1 MRGGGRLLVG
11 LLRKVGG
18 RCFLYVLFVAD
29 LHSGLLCCIF
39 AVAREVR
46 GRFPFLD
53 SHPPNG
59 PPTPEGGFSILIL
72 TCERASLSFS
82 FGPNEVLSVAV
93 LQSRLGQ
100 MRKLMGRIGRIRRVG
115 ENAV

>member
-1 MRGGGRLLVG
+1 MNGCANGHAVRGGISERGAV
-11 LLRKVGG
+11 VGG
-18 RCFLYVLFVAD
+18 AFEKGGVCFLYVLFVAD

-59 PPTPEGGFSILIL
+59 PPP
-72 TCERASLSFS
+72 
-82 FGPNEVLSVAV
+82 P
-93 LQSRLGQ
+93 
-100 MRKLMGRIGRIRRVG
+100 
-115 ENAV
+115 

>member
-1 MRGGGRLLVG
+1 MCKWHAVRGGINVR
-11 LLRKVGG
+11 GG
-18 RCFLYVLFVAD
+18 CWWGEKGGERCFLLVLFVAD

-59 PPTPEGGFSILIL
+59 PPTP
-72 TCERASLSFS
+72 
-82 FGPNEVLSVAV
+82 
-93 LQSRLGQ
+93 
-100 MRKLMGRIGRIRRVG
+100 
-115 ENAV
+115 

>member
-1 MRGGGRLLVG
+1 MGGAVVG
-11 LLRKVGG
+11 GAFEKGGG

-46 GRFPFLD
+46 GHFPFLD

-59 PPTPEGGFSILIL
+59 PPTP
-72 TCERASLSFS
+72 
-82 FGPNEVLSVAV
+82 
-93 LQSRLGQ
+93 
-100 MRKLMGRIGRIRRVG
+100 
-115 ENAV
+115 

>member
-1 MRGGGRLLVG
+1 MRRSLCFGGWMCKWYAVRGGISGRGAV
-11 LLRKVGG
+11 VGG
-18 RCFLYVLFVAD
+18 AFEKGGVCFLYVLFVAD

-59 PPTPEGGFSILIL
+59 PPTP
-72 TCERASLSFS
+72 
-82 FGPNEVLSVAV
+82 
-93 LQSRLGQ
+93 
-100 MRKLMGRIGRIRRVG
+100 
-115 ENAV
+115 

>member
-1 MRGGGRLLVG
+1 MGGVVVGGGG
-11 LLRKVGG
+11 RKVGG
-18 RCFLYVLFVAD
+18 EKGGERRFLLVLFVAD

-59 PPTPEGGFSILIL
+59 PPTP
-72 TCERASLSFS
+72 
-82 FGPNEVLSVAV
+82 
-93 LQSRLGQ
+93 
-100 MRKLMGRIGRIRRVG
+100 
-115 ENAV
+115 

>member
-1 MRGGGRLLVG
+1 MCKWPCCEGRDKCEGAV
-11 LLRKVGG
+11 VGG
-18 RCFLYVLFVAD
+18 AFEKGGVCFLYVHFVAD

-59 PPTPEGGFSILIL
+59 PPP
-72 TCERASLSFS
+72 
-82 FGPNEVLSVAV
+82 P
-93 LQSRLGQ
+93 
-100 MRKLMGRIGRIRRVG
+100 
-115 ENAV
+115 

>member
-1 MRGGGRLLVG
+1 MCKWPCCEGRDKWEGGCWGGEKGGERRFLL
-11 LLRKVGG
+11 
-18 RCFLYVLFVAD
+18 VLFVAD

-59 PPTPEGGFSILIL
+59 PPTP
-72 TCERASLSFS
+72 
-82 FGPNEVLSVAV
+82 
-93 LQSRLGQ
+93 
-100 MRKLMGRIGRIRRVG
+100 
-115 ENAV
+115 

>member
-1 MRGGGRLLVG
+1 MGGEVG
-11 LLRKVGG
+11 E

-53 SHPPNG
+53 PQPPNG
-59 PPTPEGGFSILIL
+59 PPPPGRGLFHPDIDLRKGLFELL
-72 TCERASLSFS
+72 VRA
-82 FGPNEVLSVAV
+82 E
-93 LQSRLGQ
+93 
-100 MRKLMGRIGRIRRVG
+100 
-115 ENAV
+115 

>member
-1 MRGGGRLLVG
+1 MGE
-11 LLRKVGG
+11 

-53 SHPPNG
+53 PQPPNG
-59 PPTPEGGFSILIL
+59 PD
-72 TCERASLSFS
+72 RK
-82 FGPNEVLSVAV
+82 SVV
-93 LQSRLGQ
+93 
-100 MRKLMGRIGRIRRVG
+100 
-115 ENAV
+115 

>member
-1 MRGGGRLLVG
+1 MGGAVVGGGEVGERRFLL
-11 LLRKVGG
+11 
-18 RCFLYVLFVAD
+18 VLFVAD

-59 PPTPEGGFSILIL
+59 PPTP
-72 TCERASLSFS
+72 
-82 FGPNEVLSVAV
+82 
-93 LQSRLGQ
+93 
-100 MRKLMGRIGRIRRVG
+100 
-115 ENAV
+115 